1 MPSPPPAEPPLVE
14 RAPAKLNLDLLL
26 TGRRAN
32 GYHEL
37 DSVVV
42 FAEVGDVLTLRPHA
56 ELLVECAGPFGADL
70 PAGDGNI
77 VRRAALRLAEAVGAA
92 PGVAITLDK
101 RLPVASGIGGGSAD
115 AAAALRGLARL
126 WGIAPDAPVLA
137 ETALALG
144 SDVLACLHSRTA
156 RMRGI
161 GERIEFLPAMV
172 PLDLVLLN
180 PGLPLGTPEVFAL
193 VRPELFA
200 SRPGPVPERL
210 DAHWLAG
217 TRNNLESPARRLVP
231 EIAAVLSALAA
242 TPGCRL
248 ARMSGSGPTCFGL
261 FAGPATAQAA
271 AATLAA
277 AHPGWWSVATRA
289 GAESAMEIAPAPH
302 RA

>member
-26 TGRRAN
+26 TGRRPN

-42 FAEVGDVLTLRPHA
+42 FAELGDRLTLRPHS
-56 ELLVECAGPFGADL
+56 ELLVECTGPFGADL

-77 VRRAALRLAEAVGAA
+77 VRRAALRLAGAVGAA
-92 PGVAITLDK
+92 PRVAITLDT

-115 AAAALRGLARL
+115 AAATLRGLARL
-126 WGIAPDAPVLA
+126 WGIAPDAPVLTG
-137 ETALALG
+137 TALALG
-144 SDVLACLHSRTA
+144 SDVLACLHSRSA

-161 GERIEFLPAMV
+161 GEQIEFLPPTP

-193 VRPELFA
+193 VRPEQFA
-200 SRPGPVPERL
+200 TRPGPVPERL
-210 DAHWLAG
+210 DAGWLA
-217 TRNNLESPARRLVP
+217 TSRNDLEAPARRLLP
-231 EIAAVLSALAA
+231 AIGAVLAALES

-261 FAGPATAQAA
+261 FDGAAAARAA

-277 AHPGWWSVATRA
+277 AHPGWWSAATRA
-289 GAESAMEIAPAPH
+289 GAESAMDIAPARH